1 MNLNNYQED
10 EKRQL
15 SGAKV
20 EIDGAMFTIKRFG
33 TRESDIFMADLRK
46 KKYNPYAV
54 ISDGEKQHLENE
66 IFGEWLAKYAV
77 VGWVGVYCD
86 GLIDEITDNVSQF
99 KNLPEPHLYPS
110 RFFNVE
116 NNQGSWVLFNKKPA
130 GIYQSNGLGWQLIK
144 NPTYAEELP
153 YSKKAA
159 YDIFT
164 NPEYYLSLN
173 NKLIQKAVDFREF
186 LHVKVADEVAEIK
199 PRLKFDVD
207 HPTLEEKQSYL
218 KHCDALNADSGISD
232 LTDIQT
238 DLLNALYRADRN
250 RDKDSALKDKQIREQ
265 VELVALDE
273 DIAIS
278 IIQHLDCYLLECRNN
293 KIKRESKQ

>member
-20 EIDGAMFTIKRFG
+20 EIDGAMFTVKRFG

-77 VGWVGVYCD
+77 
-86 GLIDEITDNVSQF
+86 IDWSNV
-99 KNLPEPHLYPS
+99 
-110 RFFNVE
+110 FN
-116 NNQGSWVLFNKKPA
+116 GD
-130 GIYQSNGLGWQLIK
+130 
-144 NPTYAEELP
+144 EELP
-153 YSKKAA
+153 YSKAAA

-164 NPEYYLSLN
+164 NPEYFLSLN
-173 NKLIQKAVDFREF
+173 NALISRAVDIKNFI
-186 LHVKVADEVAEIK
+186 HYKADEDIDAIK
-199 PRLKFDVD
+199 PRIKFDVD
-207 HPTLEEKQSYL
+207 HPAAEEKEVYI
-218 KHCDALNADSGISD
+218 KHHQRAGAEIPFMDIND
-232 LTDIQT
+232 LQT